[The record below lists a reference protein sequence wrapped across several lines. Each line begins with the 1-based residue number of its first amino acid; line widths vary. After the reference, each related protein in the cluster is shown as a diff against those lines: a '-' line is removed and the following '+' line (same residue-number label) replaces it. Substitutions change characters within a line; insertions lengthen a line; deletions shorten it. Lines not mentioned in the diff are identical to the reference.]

1 MTGVHIAQ
9 AYVMS
14 FVFSMV
20 ITSLLAIKLGDF
32 PENGYGRFKIHLI
45 WLIPVVNVIYGLAI
59 IPYFFFD
66 NPYGI
71 RNE

>member
-14 FVFSMV
+14 FVFSMI

-32 PENGYGRFKIHLI
+32 PENSPDL
-45 WLIPVVNVIYGLAI
+45 V
-59 IPYFFFD
+59 D
-66 NPYGI
+66 SSC
-71 RNE
+71 